1 MSVNGKDKDTTY
13 EAGGGVLGTVLED
26 FVHSTARLEAA
37 FASLGDKFEKINREL
52 ERKNEDLRKALIEK
66 EEAQSYL
73 RSILENLTTGVAVG
87 DADEKVT
94 MMNGSAES
102 LTGISLEDARGKHI
116 GLLFEDCRLRDSN
129 DRVDIGQLINH
140 MGDRVKL
147 GDVTLEI
154 FGSTVNKKSR
164 EKIGIIVVIRDVTRL
179 DTLEEMTKRAEK
191 LASMGE
197 MAANIAHEIRNPL
210 GSIELFASLMARDS
224 EDEKNRDRASLIIHS
239 VKEMDAKISN
249 LLLFTKRQR
258 PVMKMINVHDVLRE
272 ILAFSKQIIDQE
284 EIVLLVDYDVTDP
297 VMEADT
303 EMLKHLFLNLILNA
317 MQAMPDGGELSIQT
331 RISIDGG
338 MRMPAGPPHVEI
350 TFGDTGVGI
359 PYQYAGKIFDPFF
372 TTKERGSGLG
382 LSIVHNIV
390 DIHGGS
396 IHVRENTQGGSRFTV
411 MLPLTGGACRTIQPE
426 KGCEE

>member
-1 MSVNGKDKDTTY
+1 MSLNGKDKDATY
-13 EAGGGVLGTVLED
+13 QTDVGVLGSVLED

-87 DADEKVT
+87 DADENVT

-102 LTGISLEDARGKHI
+102 LTGISLEDAKGKHI
-116 GLLFEDCRLRDSN
+116 GFLFENCRLRDSN
-129 DRVDIGQLINH
+129 DRVDIGHLTNN

-164 EKIGIIVVIRDVTRL
+164 EKIGIIFVIRDVTRL
-179 DTLEEMTKRAEK
+179 DTLEEMAKRAEK

-210 GSIELFASLMARDS
+210 GSIELFASLLARNS

-258 PVMKMINVHDVLRE
+258 PVMKGVNVHGVLRE

-284 EIVLLVDYDVTDP
+284 EIVLTVDYDEADP
-297 VMEADT
+297 VMKADA
-303 EMLKHLFLNLILNA
+303 EMLKHMFLNLILNA
-317 MQAMPDGGELSIQT
+317 IQAMPEGGELSIQT
-331 RISIDGG
+331 KISVSDG
-338 MRMPAGPPHVEI
+338 MRTPAGPPHVEI

-359 PYQYAGKIFDPFF
+359 PYRYARKIFDPFF

-396 IHVRENTQGGSRFTV
+396 IHVRENTKGGSRFTV
-411 MLPLTGGACRTIQPE
+411 MLPLSSEVCRTIPSE
-426 KGCEE
+426 RG

>member
-1 MSVNGKDKDTTY
+1 MNETNTDKTDETG
-13 EAGGGVLGTVLED
+13 ARVFGTVLED
-26 FVHSTARLEAA
+26 FTHSTARLEAA
-37 FASLGDKFEKINREL
+37 FATLGDKFEKINREL
-52 ERKNEDLRKALIEK
+52 ERKNEDLKKALIEK

-87 DADEKVT
+87 DADENVT

-102 LTGISLEDARGKHI
+102 LTGVSLEDARGKHI
-116 GLLFEDCRLRDSN
+116 GLLFENCRLRDSN
-129 DRVDIGQLINH
+129 DRVDIGHLANN
-140 MGDRVKL
+140 MGDRFKL

-179 DTLEEMTKRAEK
+179 DTLEEMAKREEK

-210 GSIELFASLMARDS
+210 GSIELFASLLARDS
-224 EDEKNRDRASLIIHS
+224 ADKKSRDRASLIIRS
-239 VKEMDAKISN
+239 VKDMDIKISN

-258 PVMKMINVHDVLRE
+258 PVIKRINVHGVLQE
-272 ILAFSKQIIDQE
+272 ILTFSKQIIDQE
-284 EIVLLVDYDVTDP
+284 EIILVVDYDDADP
-297 VMEADT
+297 VMEADA

-331 RISIDGG
+331 RIFAGDGMG
-338 MRMPAGPPHVEI
+338 TPAGSPHVEV

-359 PYQYAGKIFDPFF
+359 PHEYVRKIFDPFF
-372 TTKERGSGLG
+372 TTKKRGSGLG

-390 DIHGGS
+390 DVHGGS
-396 IHVRENTQGGSRFTV
+396 IQVGENKKGGSLFTV
-411 MLPLTGGACRTIQPE
+411 MLPLAEGACRTVPSE
-426 KGCEE
+426 RGCGES

>member
-1 MSVNGKDKDTTY
+1 MSVNGTDKDTTY
-13 EAGGGVLGTVLED
+13 EAGVGVLGGVLED
-26 FVHSTARLEAA
+26 FTHSTARLEAA
-37 FASLGDKFEKINREL
+37 FATLGNKFEKINREL
-52 ERKNEDLRKALIEK
+52 ERKNEDLKKALIEK

-73 RSILENLTTGVAVG
+73 RSILENLTTGVVVG
-87 DADEKVT
+87 DADENVT

-102 LTGISLEDARGKHI
+102 LTGVSLEDARGKHI

-129 DRVDIGQLINH
+129 DRVDVRRLTNH
-140 MGDRVKL
+140 MGDKVKL

-154 FGSTVNKKSR
+154 FGSTVNKKSH

-179 DTLEEMTKRAEK
+179 DTLEEMAKRAEK
-191 LASMGE
+191 LTAMGE

-210 GSIELFASLMARDS
+210 GSIELFASLLARDS

-239 VKEMDAKISN
+239 VKDMDAKISN

-258 PVMKMINVHDVLRE
+258 PVMKMVNVHDVLRE

-284 EIVLLVDYDVTDP
+284 EIVLMVDYDDADP
-297 VMEADT
+297 FMEADA

-317 MQAMPDGGELSIQT
+317 MQAMPEGGELSIQT
-331 RISIDGG
+331 RISASDG
-338 MRMPAGPPHVEI
+338 RRTPAGPPHVEI
-350 TFGDTGVGI
+350 TVGDTGVGI
-359 PYQYAGKIFDPFF
+359 PYQYARKIFDPFF

-396 IHVRENTQGGSRFTV
+396 IHVRENTKGGSLFTI
-411 MLPLTGGACRTIQPE
+411 MLPLAGGACRTILSE
-426 KGCEE
+426 KGCGE

>member
-1 MSVNGKDKDTTY
+1 
-13 EAGGGVLGTVLED
+13 
-26 FVHSTARLEAA
+26 
-37 FASLGDKFEKINREL
+37 
-52 ERKNEDLRKALIEK
+52 
-66 EEAQSYL
+66 
-73 RSILENLTTGVAVG
+73 
-87 DADEKVT
+87 
-94 MMNGSAES
+94 
-102 LTGISLEDARGKHI
+102 
-116 GLLFEDCRLRDSN
+116 
-129 DRVDIGQLINH
+129 
-140 MGDRVKL
+140 
-147 GDVTLEI
+147 
-154 FGSTVNKKSR
+154 
-164 EKIGIIVVIRDVTRL
+164 
-179 DTLEEMTKRAEK
+179 
-191 LASMGE
+191 